1 MWAPHS
7 GLQKPRVRTSL
18 FPETFLPVTGLPG
31 FQLYQE
37 ESVISRSKNL
47 LQEFKNRPLD
57 LTAASNP
64 LGI

>member
-31 FQLYQE
+31 FQLYPRGECDKQIQE
-37 ESVISRSKNL
+37 LASGV
-47 LQEFKNRPLD
+47 QEQAP
-57 LTAASNP
+57 
-64 LGI
+64 

>member
-1 MWAPHS
+1 MWAPH
-7 GLQKPRVRTSL
+7 SL
-18 FPETFLPVTGLPG
+18 FPETFLPETGLPG

-47 LQEFKNRPLD
+47 LQEFKNSPLD